1 MRSSLS
7 ITLLRVVLVISVLL
21 SLVFFWGGIS
31 KERQLRELRPQA
43 ALVNNYLGLMNSLAK
58 DVAEYSKKNPAIIPV
73 MESANPRA
81 AKPTPATAPRPGT
94 K

>member
-1 MRSSLS
+1 MSNLTV
-7 ITLLRVVLVISVLL
+7 TLLRVVLVISVLL

-43 ALVNNYLGLMNSLAK
+43 ALVNNNLGLMNSLAN
-58 DVAEYSKKNPAIIPV
+58 DVAEYSKKNPAIIPI
-73 MESANPRA
+73 MESANLRT
-81 AKPTPATAPRPGT
+81 AKPAATAVSRPGT